1 VFRPCRFPKR
11 FAHGVGSLCLA
22 VIITIIAVVPASARR
37 TPVGPAFWH
46 PNRAITASQS
56 SRLFFPI
63 VYRAREPIGIIIQP
77 AELLPTKAQFD
88 QRIEPGRSA
97 VKSLLSNA
105 AEALAG
111 TPCAVAN
118 YTTTTGYA
126 CLNSSSENAYL
137 LAIAYRITFDSRYS
151 EKAAEYVRIWPA
163 ALIGIDPSDEQSQLD
178 WSRLVPALIWGADLL
193 AGAPGWGEADRLQ
206 LIAMLQKY
214 ALKQAKAA
222 AQRNNNW
229 ADAGNL
235 LWLSIAIYA
244 NLPSERVAA
253 VNNWKLKLNGVLQ
266 SNGTWLYGMLPDGSI
281 AEEDRRGAGGL
292 SYNQTALSIKTVFA
306 EVLRRRGDA
315 SLYSYK
321 TPRGVGLKNGWDF
334 LSLKIVDAY
343 AGRCTWPYTAD
354 HCVDPA
360 NRSGWE
366 LAYAYWRSSAYL
378 PVILEHRPYQWSDW
392 SDPGYSTVL
401 FANLSLSGS

>member
-1 VFRPCRFPKR
+1 VSRPCRFPKH
-11 FAHGVGSLCLA
+11 FARGVGSLCLA
-22 VIITIIAVVPASARR
+22 VLITIVAVVPASARR
-37 TPVGPAFWH
+37 TLVSPTFW
-46 PNRAITASQS
+46 PFNSAITASQS
-56 SRLFFPI
+56 SKLFLPI
-63 VYRAREPIGIIIQP
+63 VYRARTPIGIIIQP
-77 AELLPTKAQFD
+77 PELLLTKAQFD
-88 QRIEPGRSA
+88 LRIEPGWSA
-97 VKSLLSNA
+97 VKSLLTNA
-105 AEALAG
+105 AEALAE

-126 CLNSSSENAYL
+126 CLNSSSEKAYL
-137 LAIAYRITFDSRYS
+137 LAIAYWLTSDSRYS
-151 EKAAEYVRIWPA
+151 EKAADYVRIWPA
-163 ALIGIDPSDEQSQLD
+163 TLISIDPSDEQSQLD
-178 WSRLVPALIWGADLL
+178 WSRLAPALIWGADLL

-206 LIAMLQKY
+206 LIAMLQKS

-244 NLPSERVAA
+244 NLPNERVAA
-253 VNNWKLKLNGVLQ
+253 VNNWKLKLDGILQ
-266 SNGTWLYGMLPDGSI
+266 SNDTWLYGMLLDGSI
-281 AEEDRRGAGGL
+281 AEEDRRGVGGL

-306 EVLRRRGDA
+306 ELLRRRGDR

-334 LSLKIVDAY
+334 LSQKIVDAY

-366 LAYAYWRSSAYL
+366 LAYAYWRSPAYL
-378 PVILEHRPYQWSDW
+378 PVIFEHRPYQWSNW